1 MIAAVEKLSWYM
13 SRSSGLVAWVLATAA
28 VVWGLTLSSRIVK
41 RRGVPAWLLG
51 LHRYLGTLTLVFT
64 AIHVAAI
71 GADNWV
77 HFGWA
82 DTFVPFASSWRP
94 WAVAWGI
101 VAFWLLIAVEVSS
114 WLMRRLP
121 RRVWHTV
128 HLASL
133 LLFASAT
140 VHLFTAGADAGTT
153 LVQFGV
159 VSGVTLVVALITVR
173 LANRPSATA
182 AAERPQRLPVQSS
195 A

>member
-1 MIAAVEKLSWYM
+1 
-13 SRSSGLVAWVLATAA
+13 
-28 VVWGLTLSSRIVK
+28 
-41 RRGVPAWLLG
+41 
-51 LHRYLGTLTLVFT
+51 
-64 AIHVAAI
+64 
-71 GADNWV
+71 
-77 HFGWA
+77 
-82 DTFVPFASSWRP
+82 
-94 WAVAWGI
+94 VAWGI

-140 VHLFTAGADAGTT
+140 LHLFTAGADAGTT

-173 LANRPSATA
+173 LANRSSAST